1 MKILVKGYFSLGKAM
16 QDKSVVELETEAASI
31 RDILNH
37 LAESFG
43 KDLTDLIFE
52 PGTGE
57 LASHIHLF
65 VNGRS
70 YLSMPDKLDTQLK
83 DGDEVALF
91 PPLAGG

>member
-1 MKILVKGYFSLGKAM
+1 MKILVKGYFSLRKAM
-16 QDKSVVELETEAASI
+16 QDKSVVELEKEAASI

-37 LAESFG
+37 LSESFG

-57 LASHIHLF
+57 LASHTHLF
-65 VNGRS
+65 VNGRR
-70 YLSMPDKLDTQLK
+70 YLSLPDKLDTQLN
-83 DGDEVALF
+83 DGDEIALF